1 MAKSFQLRLDVD
13 EWFSNIN
20 KGKTQ
25 QIKTDFDLYYFC
37 LMMGLATKSKNNPS
51 ERCQCR
57 DFIDYFVSDYKNQRN
72 LIIGLLFR
80 AELENMGIS
89 LDEKDATKKQLLK
102 LIDPSSQT
110 NLTDEGIDKMNAYAS
125 GGFDYLREKFGS
137 KPYHLEDFLQ
147 SYVKILREAIDGR

>member
-51 ERCQCR
+51 ERCKCR
-57 DFIDYFVSDYKNQRN
+57 DFIDYFVSDYQSQQN
-72 LIIGLLFR
+72 LIIGLLIR
-80 AELENMGIS
+80 AELENLGIS
-89 LDEKDATKKQLLK
+89 LDEKDAVKKQLLK
-102 LIDPSSQT
+102 LINPSIQT

-125 GGFDYLREKFGS
+125 GVFDYLIQKFSS
-137 KPYHLEDFLQ
+137 KPNHLENFLQ
-147 SYVKILREAIDGR
+147 RYVKILREAIDGR